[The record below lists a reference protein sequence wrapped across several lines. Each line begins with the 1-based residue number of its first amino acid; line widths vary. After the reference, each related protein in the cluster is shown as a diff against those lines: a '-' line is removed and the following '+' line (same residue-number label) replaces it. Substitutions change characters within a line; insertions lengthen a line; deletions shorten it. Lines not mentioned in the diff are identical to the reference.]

1 MYILYIHGL
10 DSKLSP
16 EKREILQKFGQVVSP
31 DINYYEN
38 PDAIDS
44 ILQEVEEEEIDLV
57 IGSSIGGFAAYYVS
71 SALGKPAL
79 LFNPALRER
88 SVKQNIPNLSARSG
102 MMKQFVLGAK
112 DDVVDPADTLEFIA
126 EHFTKFSGLHLYL
139 RPELTHNIP
148 LDVFEEE
155 VASFVKKAL
164 VK

>member
-16 EKREILQKFGQVVSP
+16 EKREILQKFGQVFSP
-31 DINYYEN
+31 DLNYYEN

-44 ILQEVEEEEIDLV
+44 ILQEVEEEEIDVV

-71 SALGKPAL
+71 AALNRPAL
-79 LFNPALRER
+79 LFNPALRKR
-88 SVKQNIPNLSARSG
+88 SVRQNIPNLSPKSSK
-102 MMKQFVLGAK
+102 MKLFVLGEK
-112 DDVVDPADTLEFIA
+112 DDVVDPVDTLEFIG
-126 EHFTKFSGLHLYL
+126 ENYNRFTGLHLHL

-155 VASFVKKAL
+155 VASFIKKTII
-164 VK
+164 

>member
-16 EKREILQKFGQVVSP
+16 EKREILQKFGEVFSP
-31 DINYYEN
+31 DLNYYEN
-38 PDAIDS
+38 PDTIDS
-44 ILQEVEEEEIDLV
+44 ILQEVEEEEIDVV

-71 SALGKPAL
+71 AALEKPAL

-88 SVKQNIPNLSARSG
+88 SVKQNIPNPSEKSLNL
-102 MMKQFVLGAK
+102 KQFVLGSN
-112 DDVVDPADTLEFIA
+112 DDVVDPVDTLEFIA
-126 EHFTKFSGLHLYL
+126 EHYTSFTGLHLHL

-155 VASFVKKAL
+155 VASFIKKL
-164 VK
+164 K

>member
-31 DINYYEN
+31 DLNYYEN

-44 ILQEVEEEEIDLV
+44 ILQEVEEEEIDVV
-57 IGSSIGGFAAYYVS
+57 IGSSMGGFAAYYVS
-71 SALGKPAL
+71 AALGKPAL
-79 LFNPALRER
+79 LFNPALKKC
-88 SVKQNIPNLSARSG
+88 SVKQNIPNPSAKSAR
-102 MMKQFVLGAK
+102 MKQFVLGAK
-112 DDVVDPADTLEFIA
+112 DDVVDPVDTFEFLADN
-126 EHFTKFSGLHLYL
+126 FTIYNGVHLHL

-155 VASFVKKAL
+155 VTSFVKRSL
-164 VK
+164 I

>member
-16 EKREILQKFGQVVSP
+16 EKKEILQKFGQVLSP
-31 DINYYEN
+31 DLNYYEN

-44 ILQEVEEEEIDLV
+44 ILQEVEEEEIDVV

-71 SALGKPAL
+71 EALNKPAL
-79 LFNPALRER
+79 LFNPALKER
-88 SVKQNIPNLSARSG
+88 SVKQHIPDPSAKSLQ
-102 MMKQFVLGAK
+102 MKQFVLGAK
-112 DDVVDPADTLEFIA
+112 DDVVDPEDTFEFIG
-126 EHFTKFSGLHLYL
+126 ENYNRFTGLHLHL

-155 VASFVKKAL
+155 VASFIKKIMI
-164 VK
+164 